1 MWKAGTAALV
11 FIAACTTTTVD
22 TTSTTTTVATTTT
35 SQPLPVGPL
44 EETTRSGLDELL
56 DDAFTDDFD
65 ITHLTRVVEG
75 GDQRAAWVISDLLR
89 FYQTG
94 PPRDELVWAFTQL
107 TGEEFVPGEVDFV
120 WTTNALMRR
129 DLPAFEGYAEL
140 KKDLFADLDPRWA
153 RLFGPPDSI
162 DWRSVTW
169 GGVLIDD
176 RELGDAT
183 PCNCIPALDD
193 PVTTD
198 AAGGDWYGDS
208 RIVFGIE
215 LNGESIA
222 LPKHQMEVHEMV
234 NLTLGGED
242 LGIPYCT
249 LCGSAQAY
257 LTGDVAEQ
265 RVVLRTSGL
274 LSRSNKVMY
283 DVNTGSIFDTF
294 TGKAVTGPLAERGL
308 VLDQV
313 TVVASTWGDW
323 KRAHPET
330 RIIARDGGIGRVYRD
345 NPLGDRDADGPIFPV
360 GDVDP
365 RLPIQLNVVGV
376 ISPDGTPIAFPTM
389 ATKDVL
395 AEGSV
400 IEFQGVTVRLTDGIR
415 VFDQEGTELPTHQAF
430 WFAWSQFYPDT
441 LVWEDG

>member
-1 MWKAGTAALV
+1 MWKAGTAALA
-11 FIAACTTTTVD
+11 FIAACTTITVD

-35 SQPLPVGPL
+35 SQPLPAGPL
-44 EETTRSGLDELL
+44 EATTRSGLDELL

-65 ITHLTRVVEG
+65 ITYLTRVVEG
-75 GDQRAAWVISDLLR
+75 GDLRAAWVISDLLR

-129 DLPAFEGYAEL
+129 DVPVFEGYAEL

-153 RLFGPPDSI
+153 RLFGPPDRM

-176 RELGDAT
+176 REFGDAT

-198 AAGGDWYGDS
+198 AAGGDWYDDG

-234 NLTLGGED
+234 N
-242 LGIPYCT
+242 P
-249 LCGSAQAY
+249 
-257 LTGDVAEQ
+257 
-265 RVVLRTSGL
+265 
-274 LSRSNKVMY
+274 
-283 DVNTGSIFDTF
+283 
-294 TGKAVTGPLAERGL
+294 
-308 VLDQV
+308 
-313 TVVASTWGDW
+313 
-323 KRAHPET
+323 HP
-330 RIIARDGGIGRVYRD
+330 RR
-345 NPLGDRDADGPIFPV
+345 
-360 GDVDP
+360 
-365 RLPIQLNVVGV
+365 
-376 ISPDGTPIAFPTM
+376 
-389 ATKDVL
+389 
-395 AEGSV
+395 
-400 IEFQGVTVRLTDGIR
+400 
-415 VFDQEGTELPTHQAF
+415 
-430 WFAWSQFYPDT
+430 
-441 LVWEDG
+441 